1 MGLLPAEPQTI
12 INMRSLCAE
21 VLNMAAMNGATCM
34 PANERVLGKV
44 AWPKWELTKQFQRT
58 RFTLALVCNERSRI
72 YGR

>member
-34 PANERVLGKV
+34 PENERVLGISCLAKV
-44 AWPKWELTKQFQRT
+44 GINGEIPTYELH
-58 RFTLALVCNERSRI
+58 LSACL
-72 YGR
+72 

>member
-34 PANERVLGKV
+34 PANERVLGKSC
-44 AWPKWELTKQFQRT
+44 
-58 RFTLALVCNERSRI
+58 LAKVGINEAIPTYEVHLSACL
-72 YGR
+72 

>member
-34 PANERVLGKV
+34 PESERILGKSC
-44 AWPKWELTKQFQRT
+44 
-58 RFTLALVCNERSRI
+58 LAKVGINGEI
-72 YGR
+72 PT

>member
-34 PANERVLGKV
+34 PENKCILGKSRLAKV
-44 AWPKWELTKQFQRT
+44 GINGEILTYELHPSAC
-58 RFTLALVCNERSRI
+58 L
-72 YGR
+72 